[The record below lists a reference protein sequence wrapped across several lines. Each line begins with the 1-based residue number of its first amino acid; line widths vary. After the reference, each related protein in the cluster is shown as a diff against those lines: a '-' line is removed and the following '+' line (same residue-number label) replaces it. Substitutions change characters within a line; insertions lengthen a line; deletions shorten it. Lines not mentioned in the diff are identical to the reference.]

1 MISGLLAPS
10 KASHDTSLLGE
21 VCRILKPK
29 GRIVLQELA
38 GQVAGT
44 TSGKDKLV
52 SLLKL
57 SGFVD
62 ISEVRGSLS
71 LHFLSF
77 HFYLFFP

>member
-21 VCRILKPK
+21 VCRILKPR

-44 TSGKDKLV
+44 TSGKSKDKLV

-77 HFYLFFP
+77 HFFS

>member
-1 MISGLLAPS
+1 M
-10 KASHDTSLLGE
+10 
-21 VCRILKPK
+21 
-29 GRIVLQELA
+29 LQELA

-44 TSGKDKLV
+44 TGGKSKDKLV

-71 LHFLSF
+71 LHFFFSF
-77 HFYLFFP
+77 FLMIN

>member
-1 MISGLLAPS
+1 M
-10 KASHDTSLLGE
+10 
-21 VCRILKPK
+21 
-29 GRIVLQELA
+29 LQELA

-44 TSGKDKLV
+44 TSGKSKDKLV

-77 HFYLFFP
+77 HFLIFFYMIN